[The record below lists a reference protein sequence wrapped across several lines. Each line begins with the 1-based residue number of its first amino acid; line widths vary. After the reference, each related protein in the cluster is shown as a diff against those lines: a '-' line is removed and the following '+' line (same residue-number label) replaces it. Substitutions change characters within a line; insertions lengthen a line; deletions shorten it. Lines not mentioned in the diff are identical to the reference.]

1 MRKLLV
7 ILSCAAAAVVAG
19 AVVYLA
25 TAVQPPSVPVE
36 KAIPDDRL
44 PR

>member
-7 ILSCAAAAVVAG
+7 ILSFAAAAAVAG
-19 AVVYLA
+19 AVVYLT
-25 TAVQPPSVPVE
+25 TAVQPPGAPVE